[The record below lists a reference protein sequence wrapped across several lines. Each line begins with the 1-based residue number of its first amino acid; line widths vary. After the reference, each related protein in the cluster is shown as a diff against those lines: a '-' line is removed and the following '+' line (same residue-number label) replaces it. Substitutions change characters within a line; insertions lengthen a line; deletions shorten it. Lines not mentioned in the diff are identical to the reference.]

1 MITRTSKILVLSSL
15 LVLGVLVAAC
25 APTPTPAPTP
35 APPTTAPAAP
45 TKAAE
50 PTKPPAPTATAA
62 PSPAR
67 AATTF
72 TIAHAV
78 DVDTFDPAGQTTTT
92 VANMLDY
99 VVETLLVNDEKG
111 KPVPHLA
118 KSWEISKDGLTYTFK
133 LQEGVKFHDGKPL
146 DAAAVKANYER
157 VLDPDVRVPIRAA
170 YTAIDK
176 IEVVDPTTVR
186 FILKQPAPYLIG
198 ALAWTTVGILSP
210 ATIEKGTPGYKTVTQ
225 PVGSGPY
232 VFKEY
237 VKGSHL
243 TLTRNP
249 NYWGKPPY
257 YDTVTFRIVPE
268 AATRESLLLAGQVDM
283 ILHPPIA
290 DLPALQKNPAV
301 KVLLAP
307 SIRTLFIS
315 INTTAKYLDDP
326 KVRQALNYA
335 IDKEAIIKSVLF
347 GAADPLDAPMAPAL
361 FGYCKTG
368 PYPYDPAKAKALL
381 KEAGVPAG
389 TKFAFISPTGRY
401 VGDYQASQAIAGYLK
416 EVGIETELGTMDW
429 PTYVATI
436 TKPQAE
442 NKTNLHFLGWAV
454 SYLDAF
460 QQFVQFQSSQ
470 HPPAG
475 LATSFYKNP
484 KVDELAAAAAK
495 ETDPQ
500 KRADLYCQA
509 SKIVWEDA
517 PWIFLWAQRFP
528 IVHSAK
534 VTNISSR
541 PEEKFYAL
549 YAEPAK

>member
-1 MITRTSKILVLSSL
+1 
-15 LVLGVLVAAC
+15 
-25 APTPTPAPTP
+25 
-35 APPTTAPAAP
+35 
-45 TKAAE
+45 
-50 PTKPPAPTATAA
+50 
-62 PSPAR
+62 
-67 AATTF
+67 
-72 TIAHAV
+72 
-78 DVDTFDPAGQTTTT
+78 VDTFDPAGQTTTT

-99 VVETLLVNDEKG
+99 MVETLLVNDEQG

-133 LQEGVKFHDGKPL
+133 LQEGVKFHDGKPF
-146 DAAAVKANYER
+146 DAAAVKATFER

-176 IEVVDPTTVR
+176 VEVVDPTTVK
-186 FILKQPAPYLIG
+186 FILKKPAPYLIG
-198 ALAWTTVGILSP
+198 AFAWTTAGILSP

-225 PVGSGPY
+225 PVGTGPY

-243 TLTRNP
+243 TLTKNP
-249 NYWGKPPY
+249 NYWGKKPY
-257 YDTVTFRIVPE
+257 YDVVTFRIVPE

-307 SIRTLFIS
+307 SIRTIFIA
-315 INTTAKYLDDP
+315 INTTVKYLDDP

-347 GAADPLDAPMAPAL
+347 GAADPLDAPMAPSL

-401 VGDYQASQAIAGYLK
+401 VGDFQASQAIAGFLR
-416 EVGIETELGTMDW
+416 EVGIETELSTMDW

-436 TKPQAE
+436 TKPQPE

-460 QQFVQFQSSQ
+460 QQFVQFRSDQ
-470 HPPAG
+470 HPPKG
-475 LATSFYKNP
+475 LATSFYKNA
-484 KVDELAAAAAK
+484 KVDELTTAAAS
-495 ETDPQ
+495 ETDPK

-509 SKIVWEDA
+509 SKIVWDDA

-528 IVHSAK
+528 IVYSAK

-549 YAEPAK
+549 YAEPVK

>member
-1 MITRTSKILVLSSL
+1 MFRLAKPLGRVTFLLAMIVLA
-15 LVLGVLVAAC
+15 VAC
-25 APTPTPAPTP
+25 AAPTAAPTVAPPTQAPVATSAAVP
-35 APPTTAPAAP
+35 ATAAPTTAPTTAPA
-45 TKAAE
+45 TK
-50 PTKPPAPTATAA
+50 
-62 PSPAR
+62 SP

-78 DVDTFDPAGQTTTT
+78 DVDTPDPAGQTTTT

-99 VVETLLVNDEKG
+99 VVETLLVNDEQG
-111 KPVPHLA
+111 KPKPHLA
-118 KSWEISKDGLTYTFK
+118 KSWEISADGLTYTFK
-133 LQEGVKFHDGKPL
+133 LQEGVKFHDGKPF
-146 DAAAVKANYER
+146 DATAVKANLER
-157 VLDPDVRVPIRAA
+157 VLDPDIRVPIRAA
-170 YTAIDK
+170 YTVIDK
-176 IEVVDPTTVR
+176 VEAVDPLTVKLT
-186 FILKQPAPYLIG
+186 LKKPAPYLIG
-198 ALAWTTVGILSP
+198 AMAWTTVAIVSP
-210 ATIEKGTPGYKTVTQ
+210 ASIEKGTSGYKTVAQ
-225 PVGSGPY
+225 PVGTGPY
-232 VFKEY
+232 TFKEY

-243 TLTRNP
+243 TLAKNP
-249 NYWGKPPY
+249 NYWGKKPY

-268 AATRESLLLAGQVDM
+268 AATRESMLLAGQVDM
-283 ILHPPIA
+283 ILHPPIS

-307 SIRTLFIS
+307 SIRTLFIV
-315 INTTAKYLDDP
+315 INTTVKYLDNS

-347 GAADPLDAPMAPAL
+347 GAADPLDAPMAPSL

-368 PYPYDPAKAKALL
+368 PYPYNPEKAKALL

-389 TKFAFISPTGRY
+389 TKFTFISPTGRY
-401 VGDYQASQAIAGYLK
+401 VGDFQASQAIAGYLK
-416 EVGIETELGTMDW
+416 EVGIETELSTMDW

-460 QQFVQFQSSQ
+460 QQFVQFQSNQ
-470 HPPAG
+470 HPPQG
-475 LATSFYKNP
+475 LATSFYKNA
-484 KVDELAAAAAK
+484 KVDELAAAAAS
-495 ETDPQ
+495 ETDAK

-509 SKIVWEDA
+509 SQIVWDEA

-528 IVHSAK
+528 IVYSAK